1 MAQRLMQDKT
11 MLFDRRHMLMAA
23 SAALMVGCSRKGEGK
38 SVTPEGTGG
47 GQRPMDSQK
56 PIDAPKNLDGMWTSF
71 RQIYLDASG
80 RIVDTG
86 NGGISHTEGQGYGML
101 MAATLGDRPAF
112 EAMYNWTQAHLARAD
127 VALYSWRFDPRSN
140 NPVADPNNATDGDL
154 LIALALARA
163 ARRWG
168 VAAWEARSRQMR
180 QAIREHLVIARA
192 GQHYLM
198 PGIAGFDL
206 GDRLMI
212 NPSYFIFPALDAFA
226 ALDGAG
232 TWGPVIA
239 TCENLLRKARFG
251 AHNLPTDWVVVGAD
265 GTPQPAPDKAPQFG
279 FDAVRIALYAVA
291 ARRGALVAPIADYW
305 RSKQASGQP
314 IPAWVD
320 VWSGAEAPFPLSPG
334 GRNIVQRTLNQPLK
348 TEALAQD
355 YYGCV
360 LQLLARHLR

>member
-1 MAQRLMQDKT
+1 MQDKT

-38 SVTPEGTGG
+38 SVAPEGPMGQKQSG
-47 GQRPMDSQK
+47 GQKS
-56 PIDAPKNLDGMWTSF
+56 IDAPRNLDGMWTSF

-86 NGGISHTEGQGYGML
+86 NGGVSHTEGQGYGML

-112 EAMYNWTQAHLARAD
+112 EAMYNWTQAHLSRPD
-127 VALYSWRFDPRSN
+127 MALYSWRYDPRSN
-140 NPVADPNNATDGDL
+140 NPVADPNNATDGDM

-163 ARRWG
+163 ARRWNVG
-168 VAAWEARSRQMR
+168 AWEARSRQMR
-180 QAIREHLVIARA
+180 QAIRERLVIARG

-206 GDRLMI
+206 GDRLML
-212 NPSYFIFPALDAFA
+212 NPSYFIFPALDTFA

-232 TWGPVIA
+232 AWGPVIA

-251 AHNLPTDWVVVGAD
+251 VHNLPTDWIVIGAD
-265 GTPQPAPDKAPQFG
+265 GMPQPAPDKPPQFG
-279 FDAVRIALYAVA
+279 FDAVRVALYAVA

-305 RSKQASGQP
+305 RGKQAQGQP

-320 VWSGAEAPFPLSPG
+320 VYSGAEAPYALSPG
-334 GRNIVQRTLNQPLK
+334 GLNIVQRTLNQPLK

-360 LQLLARHLR
+360 LQLLTRNLR